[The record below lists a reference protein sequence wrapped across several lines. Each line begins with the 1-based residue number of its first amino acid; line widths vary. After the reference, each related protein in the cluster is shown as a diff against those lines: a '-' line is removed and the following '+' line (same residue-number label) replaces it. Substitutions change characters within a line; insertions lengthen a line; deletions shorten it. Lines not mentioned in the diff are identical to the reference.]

1 MLTLFLWLA
10 ASHVDAVLIVHFPVV
25 HQPSLQDK
33 QGQCAAVHAAMC
45 GQLDSLAFLLQLEWR
60 PHQGEPS
67 RHDAT
72 LQCMASAAATGN
84 KHVSVG
90 QGVNSLSFSG
100 LFRVKGELN

>member
-1 MLTLFLWLA
+1 MLMLFLWLA

-90 QGVNSLSFSG
+90 QDVNSLSSSG
-100 LFRVKGELN
+100 LFR